1 MTKYILVYFQIY
13 ANLRDKVTPNGV
25 TLDMCIQ
32 TGVDNPGHPYI
43 KTVGCVAGDEE
54 SYEVHHPFGDIKTSE
69 QHSFKLDLNLTLPM
83 LRLLLYKAQG
93 RKDFQKTILVFIGQ
107 LWLSTI

>member
-1 MTKYILVYFQIY
+1 MNILIYLQIY

-54 SYEVHHPFGDIKTSE
+54 SYEVSHPFGDWKTSE
-69 QHSFKLDLNLTLPM
+69 QHSSQLNL
-83 LRLLLYKAQG
+83 
-93 RKDFQKTILVFIGQ
+93 D
-107 LWLSTI
+107 

>member
-1 MTKYILVYFQIY
+1 MNILVYIQIY

-54 SYEVHHPFGDIKTSE
+54 SYEVGHPLEGILRLQSNS
-69 QHSFKLDLNLTLPM
+69 SFKFSFNK
-83 LRLLLYKAQG
+83 RKSLLSLIKKLEY
-93 RKDFQKTILVFIGQ
+93 DVHLIE
-107 LWLSTI
+107 